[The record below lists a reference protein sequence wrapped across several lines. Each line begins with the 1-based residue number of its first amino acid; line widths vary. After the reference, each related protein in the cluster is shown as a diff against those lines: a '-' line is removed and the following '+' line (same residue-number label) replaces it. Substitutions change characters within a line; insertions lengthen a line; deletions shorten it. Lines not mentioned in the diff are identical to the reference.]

1 MIISGSAF
9 IGSLLLT
16 GAVVLLIQKVNHG
29 KIFGGVDPFANT
41 TSQGLQAQINLFG
54 LQIGGQMSTTLTWF
68 LALLML
74 GVALFILHSVLPILK
89 QCGRLNKEIK
99 EMTGSSD
106 TKDKDHE
113 IKEEEE
119 LELHEDIE
127 AHEDTNKETNNILKR
142 NSSFHK
148 DRCELTHWRHNP
160 FRNRTPSPAPPPSYF
175 YSAKDEEITNIDS
188 E

>member
-29 KIFGGVDPFANT
+29 KLWGGGNPFGNSS
-41 TSQGLQAQINLFG
+41 SQGLQAQDNLFG

-68 LALLML
+68 LAILLL
-74 GVALFILHSVLPILK
+74 GIAIFILHSVLPILK
-89 QCGRLNKEIK
+89 KCGQLNKEIK

-106 TKDKDHE
+106 TKDHE
-113 IKEEEE
+113 INEEEE
-119 LELHEDIE
+119 TGLNEDIE
-127 AHEDTNKETNNILKR
+127 AHEEIDKETNNTVKR

-148 DRCELTHWRHNP
+148 DRCELTHWRLNP

-175 YSAKDEEITNIDS
+175 YSAGESEITNIDS